1 MVYSYIDEIIT
12 TLDDVNNILDTK
24 VKYMKKKIIQGLTL
38 LQTDGDTSIRKIMK
52 FESQDL
58 YHLITE
64 YEDGGFEHEVM
75 NGDEIM
81 KKLNLDVEQL
91 PNAFSK
97 FQLSKEDIMSIP
109 NDGDLG
115 EFIRKKIYQ
124 K

>member
-1 MVYSYIDEIIT
+1 
-12 TLDDVNNILDTK
+12 
-24 VKYMKKKIIQGLTL
+24 MKKKIIQGLTL
-38 LQTDGDTSIRKIMK
+38 IQTEDNTSIRKIMK

-64 YEDGGFEHEVM
+64 HEDGRFEHEVM
-75 NGDEIM
+75 NTDELM

-97 FQLSKEDIMSIP
+97 FQLTKEDIMSIP
-109 NDGDLG
+109 NDADLG
-115 EFIRKKIYQ
+115 DFIRRKIYQ

>member
-1 MVYSYIDEIIT
+1 
-12 TLDDVNNILDTK
+12 VNNILDTK
-24 VKYMKKKIIQGLTL
+24 VKIMKKKIIQGLTL

-52 FESQDL
+52 FESHDL

-64 YEDGGFEHEVM
+64 YEDGRFEHEVM
-75 NGDEIM
+75 SGDEIM

-97 FQLSKEDIMSIP
+97 YHLSKEDIMSIP